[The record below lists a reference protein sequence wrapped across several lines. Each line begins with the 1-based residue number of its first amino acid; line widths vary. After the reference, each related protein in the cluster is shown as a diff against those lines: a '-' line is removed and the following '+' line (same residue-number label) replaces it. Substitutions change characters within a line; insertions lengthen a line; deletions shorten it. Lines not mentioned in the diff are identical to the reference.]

1 MNDIMKKN
9 LHILTCATVMF
20 FAGSHVSAQGFLKKL
35 KDKAQNAAEKVVDKT
50 LDKQV
55 DKVTGEGNAN
65 GNNSANAN
73 GSMNGNMNNNAIPA
87 ANKSYGNPSN
97 KGGAGLTNT
106 TPPDVVAQ
114 ITEAETAHNAKN
126 FSDARFAIQ
135 QALLGVELQLGKQ
148 ILTSLPQSVAGVSVD
163 SAQDR
168 VMSTSYGWS
177 NLTIQRVYRKDDKQ
191 LTINIGNSNIY
202 AGMINMYF
210 NNAYVQSNGDQ
221 QNVKQI
227 RVKGNKAIIQ
237 YDDRKGYTV
246 LLPIGQTSL
255 ISFELINFANEAD
268 VMTAVNTFDIEGIKK
283 LLGEK

>member
-1 MNDIMKKN
+1 M
-9 LHILTCATVMF
+9 L

-35 KDKAQNAAEKVVDKT
+35 KEKAENAAGKVVDKT

-55 DKVTGEGNAN
+55 DKVTGGNTN
-65 GNNSANAN
+65 GNNSGNNVN
-73 GSMNGNMNNNAIPA
+73 GSNNNGTNVNAIPA
-87 ANKSYGNPSN
+87 SNKNYGSPSN

-106 TPPDVVAQ
+106 TPPDVTAQ

-148 ILTSLPQSVAGVSVD
+148 ILVSLPQTISGISAD

-177 NLTIQRVYRKDDKQ
+177 NLTIQRVYRKEDKQ

-202 AGMINMYF
+202 AGLINMYF

-237 YDDRKGYTV
+237 YEDRKGYTV

-255 ISFELINFANEAD
+255 ISFDLVNFANEAD